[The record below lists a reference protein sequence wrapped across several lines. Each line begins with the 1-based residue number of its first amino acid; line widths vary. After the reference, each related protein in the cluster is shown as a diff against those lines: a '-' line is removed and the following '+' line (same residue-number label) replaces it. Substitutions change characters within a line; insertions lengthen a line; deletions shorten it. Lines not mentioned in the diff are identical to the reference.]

1 MIQRR
6 ICTNTH
12 FDLQTIILKLD
23 HHLLFSS
30 FFSFKKYFSVEVAE
44 VTAFHTQIKGWAGS
58 KEAPG
63 DPGRGCFIY
72 ELQINGGG

>member
-1 MIQRR
+1 M
-6 ICTNTH
+6 
-12 FDLQTIILKLD
+12 
-23 HHLLFSS
+23 
-30 FFSFKKYFSVEVAE
+30 EVAE
-44 VTAFHTQIKGWAGS
+44 VTGFHTQIKGWAGS